1 MIKKHVVSIGLV
13 VAMLLGSAFGFVG
26 CGEVEPEPHTHSL
39 ALVSKKEATCTE
51 AGYEAYYKCSGC
63 DKLFSDKEG
72 KNEISAPEAI
82 AAAHKIEAV
91 AKQDAT
97 CTVEGYEAYYKCSVC
112 NTLFSDAEGKHTITA
127 AISIPVTAHTIVE
140 VPKKR
145 PTCTEAGYEEHY
157 KCSVCNTLFSDEE
170 GKTALAAPVAIP
182 AAHRIVA
189 VPKKDATCSAAGY
202 EAHYK
207 CSICDKLFSDE
218 AGKTEITSATVIPAS
233 GKHDFGFHYTSETL
247 PAPVAEGGTIVSK
260 CAHCD
265 ETQNIP
271 YDRGYNPF
279 TESQA
284 VYDKLEIAGKHYGL
298 YNSLGV
304 CIAVR
309 VNKPGTYTISAQ
321 NVLNLSEEPFR
332 LMKLSIS
339 AHQDVNPMRLVILGG
354 TWNTLPPAA
363 SIVNKF
369 KPKIAIDFNEPE
381 FSTISI
387 KLEEGD
393 VDFAA
398 AAGIWINMQ
407 FFVKNM
413 ENSHINGVLFTV
425 ETPA

>member
-26 CGEVEPEPHTHSL
+26 CGEVEPETHTHSL

-207 CSICDKLFSDE
+207 CSICNKLFSNE
-218 AGKTEITSATVIPAS
+218 AGTTEITSPTVIPAS
-233 GKHDFGFHYTSETL
+233 GEHDFGFYYTSETL
-247 PAPVAEGGTIVSK
+247 PTPVAGGGTIASK

-265 ETQNIP
+265 ETQNIS

-279 TESQA
+279 TENQGIN
-284 VYDKLEIAGKHYGL
+284 DKIEIAGKHYGL
-298 YNSLGV
+298 YNRAGV
-304 CIAVR
+304 GIAVR

-321 NVLNLSEEPFR
+321 LILNQSQEPF
-332 LMKLSIS
+332 KLKAVAIS
-339 AHQDVNPMRLVILGG
+339 SKTSNTASENVINASV
-354 TWNTLPPAA
+354 WNTLPFAQA
-363 SIVNKF
+363 VVNKF
-369 KPKIAIDFNEPE
+369 KSKITVDLNEPE

-398 AAGIWINMQ
+398 TDGMWINIQ
-407 FFVKNM
+407 FFGKGL
-413 ENSHINGVLFTV
+413 ENDQINGVLFTV

>member
-26 CGEVEPEPHTHSL
+26 CGEPEQETHTHSL

-140 VPKKR
+140 VAKKR

-218 AGKTEITSATVIPAS
+218 TGKTEIASATVIPAS
-233 GKHDFGFHYTSETL
+233 GEHDFGFYYTSETL
-247 PAPVAEGGTIVSK
+247 PAPVAEGGTIAAK

-265 ETQNIP
+265 ETQNIS
-271 YDRGYNPF
+271 YDKGYTF
-279 TESQA
+279 TENQA
-284 VYDKLEIAGKHYGL
+284 VFDKLEIAGKHYGL
-298 YNSLGV
+298 YKPAGV
-304 CIAVR
+304 GIAIR

-321 NVLNLSEEPFR
+321 NVLNLSEEPFK
-332 LMKLSIS
+332 LTKLSIS
-339 AHQDVNPMRLVILGG
+339 AYQDVNVMRCVIQSG

-369 KPKIAIDFNEPE
+369 KPKITIDFDEPE

-398 AAGIWINMQ
+398 ADGIWINMH
-407 FFVKNM
+407 FFAKGL
-413 ENSHINGVLFTV
+413 EKGKLNGVLFTV

>member
-112 NTLFSDAEGKHTITA
+112 NTLFSD
-127 AISIPVTAHTIVE
+127 
-140 VPKKR
+140 
-145 PTCTEAGYEEHY
+145 
-157 KCSVCNTLFSDEE
+157 EE
-170 GKTALAAPVAIP
+170 GKTVIAAPVAIP

-189 VPKKDATCSAAGY
+189 VPKQDATCSAAGY

-207 CSICDKLFSDE
+207 CSICNKLFSDE

-247 PAPVAEGGTIVSK
+247 PAPVAGGGTLLLK

-265 ETQNIP
+265 ETQNIS
-271 YDRGYNPF
+271 YDKGYTF
-279 TESQA
+279 TENQA
-284 VYDKLEIAGKHYGL
+284 VFDKLEIAGKHYGL
-298 YNSLGV
+298 YKPAGV
-304 CIAVR
+304 GIAIR

-321 NVLNLSEEPFR
+321 NVLNLSEEPFK
-332 LMKLSIS
+332 LTKLSIS
-339 AHQDVNPMRLVILGG
+339 AYQDVNVMRCVIQAG

-369 KPKIAIDFNEPE
+369 KPKITIDFDEPE

-398 AAGIWINMQ
+398 ADGIWINMH
-407 FFVKNM
+407 FFAKGL
-413 ENSHINGVLFTV
+413 EKGKLNGVLFTV